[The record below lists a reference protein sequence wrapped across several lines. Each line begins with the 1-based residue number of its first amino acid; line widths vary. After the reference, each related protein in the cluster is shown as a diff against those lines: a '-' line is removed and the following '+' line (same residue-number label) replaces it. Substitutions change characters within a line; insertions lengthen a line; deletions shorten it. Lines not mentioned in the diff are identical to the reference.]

1 MLAIARGVVALALAA
16 CALGAA
22 AQGYPTKPVRIINPF
37 APGGA
42 TDQLAVGVDVIGS
55 TPDELAGFQHA
66 ELAKWAK
73 IVKDSGAKV
82 D

>member
-1 MLAIARGVVALALAA
+1 MKQRL
-16 CALGAA
+16 
-22 AQGYPTKPVRIINPF
+22 
-37 APGGA
+37 
-42 TDQLAVGVDVIGS
+42 LAVGVDVVVS
-55 TPDELAGFQHA
+55 TPDELAAFQRA

>member
-1 MLAIARGVVALALAA
+1 VKQRL
-16 CALGAA
+16 
-22 AQGYPTKPVRIINPF
+22 
-37 APGGA
+37 
-42 TDQLAVGVDVIGS
+42 LAVGVDVVAS
-55 TPDELAGFQHA
+55 TPDELAAFQRA

>member
-1 MLAIARGVVALALAA
+1 MPAIARGVVALALAA

-42 TDQLAVGVDVIGS
+42 TDQLAVGVDVV
-55 TPDELAGFQHA
+55 A